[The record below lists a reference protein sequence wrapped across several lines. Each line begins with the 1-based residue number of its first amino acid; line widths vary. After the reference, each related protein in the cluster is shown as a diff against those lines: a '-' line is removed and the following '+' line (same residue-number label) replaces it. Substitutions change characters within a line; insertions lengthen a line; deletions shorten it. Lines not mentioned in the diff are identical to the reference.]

1 MEAHTVMLVALAA
14 VLVIA
19 LVGAI
24 RPRLVLPAGAAE
36 HQLLLARLVTLLVAC
51 VCAALLLVEAL

>member
-1 MEAHTVMLVALAA
+1 MEPHTVVLVALAA

-36 HQLLLARLVTLLVAC
+36 HQVLLTRLITLLVAC

>member
-1 MEAHTVMLVALAA
+1 MEPHTAVILALVA

-24 RPRLVLPAGAAE
+24 RPRSMLPAGAAE
-36 HQLLLARLVTLLVAC
+36 HQLLLARLITLLVAC
-51 VCAALLLVEAL
+51 VCAAFLLVEAL

>member
-1 MEAHTVMLVALAA
+1 METHAVVIVALAA

-24 RPRLVLPAGAAE
+24 RPRLVLRGGAAE
-36 HQLLLARLVTLLVAC
+36 HQLLVARLVTLLVAC
-51 VCAALLLVEAL
+51 VCTAFLLIEAL

>member
-1 MEAHTVMLVALAA
+1 MEAHTVVLVALAA

-19 LVGAI
+19 LAGAI
-24 RPRLVLPAGAAE
+24 RPRLVVPARAAE
-36 HQLLLARLVTLLVAC
+36 HQLLVVRLITLLVAC

>member
-1 MEAHTVMLVALAA
+1 MEAHTLGLLALAA

-24 RPRLVLPAGAAE
+24 RPRLVVPAGAAE
-36 HQLLLARLVTLLVAC
+36 HRLLLARLITLLVAC